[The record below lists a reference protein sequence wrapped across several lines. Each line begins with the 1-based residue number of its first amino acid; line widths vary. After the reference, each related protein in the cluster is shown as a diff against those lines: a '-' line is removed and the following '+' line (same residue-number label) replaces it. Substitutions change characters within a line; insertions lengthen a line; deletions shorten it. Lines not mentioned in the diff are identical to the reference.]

1 MKLFLFF
8 KNLCFFSSSKQP
20 RFVPKELDV
29 FVYGK
34 NGVLF
39 LLIFLLPKS
48 VPLEELQMSYTKI
61 YLFLFFIFCKKSA
74 MFSDVAFSF
83 TFLVG
88 VGVTAAVQ
96 NLISGSESVD
106 FLWKFQSVSLKGK
119 CVLGSERFF
128 KFNFMICFLSS
139 LAGFCPVQVQKIC
152 RFLTVSSLQCV
163 SSGTW

>member
-61 YLFLFFIFCKKSA
+61 YLFFFFFFFFFFFCKKSA

-106 FLWKFQSVSLKGK
+106 FLWKFQSV
-119 CVLGSERFF
+119 LGFR
-128 KFNFMICFLSS
+128 
-139 LAGFCPVQVQKIC
+139 
-152 RFLTVSSLQCV
+152 
-163 SSGTW
+163 

>member
-61 YLFLFFIFCKKSA
+61 YLFFLLFFFFCKKSA

-106 FLWKFQSVSLKGK
+106 FLWKFQSV
-119 CVLGSERFF
+119 LGFR
-128 KFNFMICFLSS
+128 
-139 LAGFCPVQVQKIC
+139 
-152 RFLTVSSLQCV
+152 
-163 SSGTW
+163 